1 MRNFLVVYDIT
12 DNKTRKKLS
21 DLLEGY
27 GFRVNLSVFELT
39 IKETKLKKLI
49 PKIEK
54 LVDKKYDSVRF
65 YNICQNCKTKSF
77 NLCRDRE
84 IFEKIELFI

>member
-1 MRNFLVVYDIT
+1 MKNFLVVYDIT
-12 DNKTRKKLS
+12 DNKRRKKLS

-49 PKIEK
+49 SKIEK

-65 YNICQNCKTKSF
+65 YHICQNCKVKSF
-77 NLCRDRE
+77 TLCKE
-84 IFEKIELFI
+84 KNIFEKLELFI